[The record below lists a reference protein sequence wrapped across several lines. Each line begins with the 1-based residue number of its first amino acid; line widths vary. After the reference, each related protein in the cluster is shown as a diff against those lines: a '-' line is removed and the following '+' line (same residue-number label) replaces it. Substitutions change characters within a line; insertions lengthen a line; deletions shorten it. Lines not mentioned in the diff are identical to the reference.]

1 MTTTSCRGVPWN
13 APTHGT
19 QARPYRICLIEGD
32 GIGHEVVP
40 AGRRLLEATGLSFE
54 FIQAEAGWETFQRRG
69 TALPEETVAAAT
81 EADATL
87 FGAVSSPLQPVA
99 GYKSPIVALRRQLDL
114 SANLRPVLSQPVPSS
129 RSGIDLLIVRENS
142 EGLYSGRE
150 RSDGNEAVTERV
162 ITRRGSERIV
172 RLAFRLAQERSL
184 ARRGQAIG
192 EGEIYRRDRREH
204 RERQDKNG
212 SASAF
217 SASSAV
223 SLVPSNGLPRGREAL
238 VTIVHKANVLRATCG
253 LFREVA
259 FQVAKEFPDVRA
271 EEMLVDT
278 CAMRLITEPERFDVL
293 VTTNLFGDI
302 LSDEAAA
309 LVGGLGLAPSGNVGD
324 RQAPDL
330 GRGQAIFE
338 PVHGSAPDI
347 AGKGIA
353 NPMATFLAV
362 AMMLDHLGEGE
373 MAGQVRAAVDKVLRE
388 GPRTPDLG
396 GSNGTG
402 EVTEAVIAGLAS

>member
-1 MTTTSCRGVPWN
+1 ML
-13 APTHGT
+13 H
-19 QARPYRICLIEGD
+19 PYRICLIEGD
-32 GIGHEVVP
+32 GIGHEVIPV
-40 AGRRLLEATGLSFE
+40 GRRLLEATGLPFE
-54 FIQAEAGWETFQRRG
+54 FIPAEAGWETFQRRG
-69 TALPEETVAAAT
+69 TALPEETVTAAT

-87 FGAVSSPLQPVA
+87 FGAVSSPLQPVV

-114 SANLRPVLSQPVPSS
+114 YANLRPVRSQPVPGS
-129 RSGIDLLIVRENS
+129 RPGIDMLIVRENT

-172 RLAFRLAQERSL
+172 RLSFCLAQGR
-184 ARRGQAIG
+184 IN
-192 EGEIYRRDRREH
+192 RRDAEGA
-204 RERQDKNG
+204 EKNE
-212 SASAF
+212 
-217 SASSAV
+217 
-223 SLVPSNGLPRGREAL
+223 NGPL

-259 FQVAKEFPDVRA
+259 FQVAKEFPEVRA

-309 LVGGLGLAPSGNVGD
+309 LVGGLGLAPSGNVGE
-324 RQAPDL
+324 RQAL
-330 GRGQAIFE
+330 FE

-362 AMMLDHLGEGE
+362 AMLLDHLGEGQ
-373 MAGQVRAAVDKVLRE
+373 MAGRVRAAVDWVLRE

-396 GSNGTG
+396 GAARID
-402 EVTEAVIAGLAS
+402 EVTEAVIVGLGS

>member
-13 APTHGT
+13 APTHGA

-40 AGRRLLEATGLSFE
+40 AGRRLLEATGLPFE
-54 FIQAEAGWETFQRRG
+54 FIQPEAGWETFQRRG

-114 SANLRPVLSQPVPSS
+114 YANLRPVLSQPVPSS
-129 RSGIDLLIVRENS
+129 RPGIDMLIVRENS

-172 RLAFRLAQERSL
+172 RLAFRLAQERHS
-184 ARRGQAIG
+184 ARG
-192 EGEIYRRDRREH
+192 
-204 RERQDKNG
+204 
-212 SASAF
+212 
-217 SASSAV
+217 
-223 SLVPSNGLPRGREAL
+223 PL

-278 CAMRLITEPERFDVL
+278 CAMRLITEPERFDVI

-324 RQAPDL
+324 HQAL
-330 GRGQAIFE
+330 FE

-373 MAGQVRAAVDKVLRE
+373 KAGQVRAAVDKVLRE

>member
-1 MTTTSCRGVPWN
+1 MMAPRRGVRLNVPAASN
-13 APTHGT
+13 APIHDVR
-19 QARPYRICLIEGD
+19 ARPYRICLIEGD

-40 AGRRLLEATGLSFE
+40 AGRRLLEATGLPLE
-54 FIQAEAGWETFQRRG
+54 FIPTEAGWETFQRYG
-69 TALPEETVAAAT
+69 TALPEETLAAVS

-114 SANLRPVLSQPVPSS
+114 YANLRPVRSQPVPGS
-129 RSGIDLLIVRENS
+129 RPGIDLLIVRENT
-142 EGLYSGRE
+142 EGLYAGRE
-150 RSDGNEAVTERV
+150 RSDGSEAVTERV
-162 ITRRGSERIV
+162 ITRRGSERIA

-184 ARRGQAIG
+184 GLCARPDAH
-192 EGEIYRRDRREH
+192 EGLAH
-204 RERQDKNG
+204 R
-212 SASAF
+212 
-217 SASSAV
+217 
-223 SLVPSNGLPRGREAL
+223 PL

-259 FQVAKEFPDVRA
+259 FQVAQEFPEVRV

-278 CAMRLITEPERFDVL
+278 CAMRLITEPEHFDVI

-309 LVGGLGLAPSGNVGD
+309 LVGGLGLAPSANVGE
-324 RQAPDL
+324 RQGL
-330 GRGQAIFE
+330 FE

-362 AMMLDHLGEGE
+362 AMLLDHLGEGC
-373 MAGQVRAAVDKVLRE
+373 MAARVREAVDHVLRE

-396 GSNGTG
+396 GDARTD
-402 EVTEAVIAGLAS
+402 EVTEAVIAALR